1 MDTGF
6 LILSLFFPRLILI
19 VYALFLP
26 DLFPPNTIPQWGDI
40 LLGIFVPRVLILLY
54 IYQNLG
60 AENVWFIAH
69 LVVAI
74 LAYFGGGWHTST
86 RRRRRRINE

>member
-1 MDTGF
+1 MDVGF

-26 DLFPPNTIPQWGDI
+26 DMFPANTIPQWGDI

-60 AENVWFIAH
+60 ADNPWFIVH
-69 LVVAI
+69 LVVAV
-74 LAYFGGGWHTST
+74 LAYFGGGWRTT
-86 RRRRRRINE
+86 RRRRRRDIE